1 MDWKRFAV
9 AANYYGTLPW
19 RQLAKRRACEQGLA
33 PICVLSYRRVA
44 RSFPCEWSMVPDVF
58 EQQIDWLQANFELIS
73 LYDAQHR
80 LSSGRNQRPAVC
92 ITFDDGYSDNCNFS
106 IPLIVERGIP
116 CTYFVALKNV
126 AERLPFL
133 HDLQRGIPL
142 EPNSVEQLKR
152 MAGQGIEIGAHTRSH
167 ADVANIQDPHRLL
180 DEIVTAGQEL
190 SMLIEQ
196 PVNYFAFPHGSFTH
210 LTADAFRMAREAGFS
225 GVVSAYGG
233 YNYPVSDPFH
243 LQRIHAD
250 AEMLRFRNAV
260 TVDPIRVDRLGS
272 SGFETLTTDL
282 TSQEA

>member
-1 MDWKRFAV
+1 
-9 AANYYGTLPW
+9 
-19 RQLAKRRACEQGLA
+19 
-33 PICVLSYRRVA
+33 
-44 RSFPCEWSMVPDVF
+44 MVSDVF
-58 EQQIDWLQANFELIS
+58 EQQIDWLQSNLELIS

-80 LSSGRNQRPAVC
+80 LSSGCNQRLAVF
-92 ITFDDGYSDNCNFS
+92 IIFDDGYSDNCNFA

-116 CTYFVALKNV
+116 CSYFVALKNV
-126 AERLPFL
+126 TERLPFL
-133 HDLQRGIPL
+133 HDLQRGVPL

-152 MAGQGIEIGAHTRSH
+152 MAGQGIEIGAHTCSH
-167 ADVANIQDPHRLL
+167 ADGTNIQDSRRLL

-210 LTADAFRMAREAGFS
+210 LTADAFRMAREVSFS

-233 YNYPVSDPFH
+233 YNFPGSDPFH

-260 TVDPIRVDRLGS
+260 TVDPIRVDMLGS
-272 SGFETLTTDL
+272 SDFDTLTVDL
-282 TSQEA
+282 TS